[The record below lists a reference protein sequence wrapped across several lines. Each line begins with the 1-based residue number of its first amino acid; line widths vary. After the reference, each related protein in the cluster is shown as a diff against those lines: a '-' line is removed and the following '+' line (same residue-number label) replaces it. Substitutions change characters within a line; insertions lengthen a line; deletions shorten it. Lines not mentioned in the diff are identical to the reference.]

1 MQKIGFGNDLVVF
14 LVICDQALKIAGGS
28 YSWTVDTFTLLNSTK
43 VLICVHTS
51 CFYDLSYSSCLI
63 QRFQSLMKDTALINR
78 FKDT

>member
-43 VLICVHTS
+43 VLICVHLLLLFMTS
-51 CFYDLSYSSCLI
+51 AI
-63 QRFQSLMKDTALINR
+63 QVA
-78 FKDT
+78 